1 MHSNIIIKLLHT
13 HVVIVHNYWTLKE
26 QSHQKTCM
34 KTNNRI
40 HTQHLQKV
48 ILAFDTTVLFDA
60 VVFSLTKEQNMM
72 KVFHII
78 WGSSKMYQQKVKL
91 SILISQSYKHHMIEV

>member
-1 MHSNIIIKLLHT
+1 
-13 HVVIVHNYWTLKE
+13 
-26 QSHQKTCM
+26 M

-40 HTQHLQKV
+40 HTQHLQEV
-48 ILAFDTTVLFDA
+48 ILAFDTIVLFDA
-60 VVFSLTKEQNMM
+60 IVFSLTKEQNMI

-91 SILISQSYKHHMIEV
+91 SILIS